1 MITLKRRFG
10 FVFGLAL
17 TGLAGGALAETGPKT
32 GAETGSGPYPAVFE
46 EDATLP
52 DHVVYRPEKMADVKA
67 GSLGVY
73 VFGNGGCSRDG
84 TSSRNHLLEIAS
96 QGYLVIAPGTIPSAH
111 PETASQGPQAGGQL
125 RAPTAPESL
134 TEAVDWAVRENARAG
149 SPYYQRLAPGKIAV
163 SGWSCGGLQAIA
175 IAKDPRVSTF
185 IIMNSGVFNE
195 GNPISGLKV
204 DKAMLADLHG
214 SVIYVMGGPSDIA
227 YANGRD
233 DYGRIAHIPA
243 AYVDIPVGH
252 GGTYM
257 EPHGG
262 IGAEI
267 VTDWLNWR
275 LKGDNAA
282 AGKFQG
288 DGCAYCVDKRIVYE
302 HKNF

>member
-1 MITLKRRFG
+1 MVAMRRALG
-10 FVFGLAL
+10 CILGLVL
-17 TGLAGGALAETGPKT
+17 TGMAGGVL
-32 GAETGSGPYPAVFE
+32 AETGSGPYPAVFE

-96 QGYLVIAPGTIPSAH
+96 QGYLVIAPGMIPSAH
-111 PETASQGPQAGGQL
+111 PQVNDAPPAGGQL
-125 RAPTAPESL
+125 KAPTAPEAL
-134 TEAVDWAVRENARAG
+134 TEAIDWAVRENGRVG

-175 IAKDPRVSTF
+175 VASDPRISTVV
-185 IIMNSGVFNE
+185 IMNSGVFNE
-195 GNPISGLKV
+195 GNPIAGLKV
-204 DKAMLADLHG
+204 DKSMLANLHG

-233 DYGRIAHIPA
+233 DYARISQIPA
-243 AYVDIPVGH
+243 AYIDIPVGH

-262 IGAEI
+262 VGAEV
-267 VTDWLNWR
+267 VTAWLNWR
-275 LKGDNAA
+275 LKGDLAA
-282 AGKFQG
+282 AAKFQG
-288 DGCAYCVDKRIVYE
+288 DDCAYCADTRLAYE